1 VNILVAAN
9 AFNTRKLRNK
19 EEDKIKSAG
28 KDT

>member
-19 EEDKIKSAG
+19 EDKIKSAG